1 MHLPID
7 IVAYTGG
14 SCGEMVT
21 AVIDPTGY
29 HFNGRYLELLKYDR
43 SKLKNREWDFSLS
56 NIDRDNAINE
66 LALKYRSLPSHK
78 LDYHAFRKHDVIF
91 IDATQPGMEEWV
103 FNRIND
109 IHSGKHKQWLN
120 LEKDKESYINNFYP
134 SQQFLLPI
142 AKRIIK
148 LRDILEGKLID
159 VLKTYVAT
167 PLNEALYYTWLD
179 QTLKHYPLK
188 LSVRKV

>member
-56 NIDRDNAINE
+56 NIDRDNVINE
-66 LALKYRSLPSHK
+66 LALKYKSLPSHK
-78 LDYHAFRKHDVIF
+78 IDYHVLRKHDVIF
-91 IDATQPGMEEWV
+91 IDSTEPGIDEWV
-103 FNRIND
+103 FNRLHD
-109 IHSGKHKQWLN
+109 IHGKNEWLN
-120 LEKDKESYINNFYP
+120 LEKDKEVFFNNLQEN
-134 SQQFLLPI
+134 QQVMLSI
-142 AKRIIK
+142 AKRVIK

-159 VLKTYVAT
+159 VLKTYVST
-167 PLNEALYYTWLD
+167 PLNESLYYTWLE
-179 QTLKHYPLK
+179 QTIKHYPLK
-188 LSVRKV
+188 LRVHKV